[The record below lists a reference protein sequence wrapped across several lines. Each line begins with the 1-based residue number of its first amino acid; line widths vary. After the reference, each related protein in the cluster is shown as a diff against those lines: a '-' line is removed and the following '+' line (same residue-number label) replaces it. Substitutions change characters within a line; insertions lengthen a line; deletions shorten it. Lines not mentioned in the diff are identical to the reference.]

1 MFWKIFFSLIFI
13 LTTNIFSSWEKDYLL
28 ALKKYGK
35 KDYNEA
41 IKLFE
46 KAIKSKS
53 NSCER
58 CIREG
63 MFFYDYFPHFYL
75 AKCYLAL
82 NDKENFQKSIDFL
95 KNEGLILKNAKL
107 QSEFQILQ
115 YALPKEE
122 IVEKP
127 KQDVIEKPKEEKV
140 SEKPKEEKVAEKP
153 KEEKAVE
160 LPKEKKVIEKPK
172 KGKKEIPKIFYE
184 IAEVENQSKELSVQ
198 NYPKINNKRM
208 EFSGELIFLKKKW
221 NESKDEKERKIIFE
235 RAINLKNKFTKLVD
249 LLKEIE
255 KIKTLKIK
263 IREKIEF
270 FEKNREKISKEDFKK
285 IQSINNLI
293 SKDPEEIN
301 LKELE
306 NLLSEIFNIKIIEKK
321 LEFNNLK
328 QAYIQYFEGK
338 FNLAKNSLK
347 LIPEEEKLSPLY
359 DFLNSLIDLT
369 NYLLNEKKDKEILI
383 NAKDSYFKA
392 KEKGLKLEDI
402 KKIPISPKILEIINS
417 FN

>member
-1 MFWKIFFSLIFI
+1 MFWKIFFSIIFI
-13 LTTNIFSSWEKDYLL
+13 FTTNIFSSWEKDYLL
-28 ALKKYGK
+28 ALKKYEK
-35 KDYNEA
+35 KDYIEA

-53 NSCER
+53 NSCEK

-82 NDKENFQKSIDFL
+82 NDKENFQKAIDFL
-95 KNEGLILKNAKL
+95 KNEGLILRNSKL
-107 QSEFQILQ
+107 QSEFQNLQ
-115 YALPKEE
+115 YAFPKEE
-122 IVEKP
+122 IAEKP
-127 KQDVIEKPKEEKV
+127 REEKPAEKPKEEKV
-140 SEKPKEEKVAEKP
+140 VESPKEVEEIEPLEKPNERKE
-153 KEEKAVE
+153 
-160 LPKEKKVIEKPK
+160 
-172 KGKKEIPKIFYE
+172 EIPKIFYE
-184 IAEVENQSKELSVQ
+184 IAEIENQSEELSVQ
-198 NYPKINNKRM
+198 SYPKINNKKM
-208 EFSGELIFLKKKW
+208 KFSGELIFLKKKW
-221 NESKDEKERKIIFE
+221 NETKDEKERKVIFE
-235 RAINLKNKFTKLVD
+235 RAINLKNKFTKLVY

-263 IREKIEF
+263 IREKIDF
-270 FEKNREKISKEDFKK
+270 FEKNRENISDEDLKK

-306 NLLSEIFNIKIIEKK
+306 NLLSEISKIKIVEKK

-338 FNLAKNSLK
+338 FVLAKNSLK
-347 LIPEEEKLSPLY
+347 LLPEKEKSSPLY

-369 NYLLNEKKDKEILI
+369 NYLLNEKKDNEILI

-402 KKIPISPKILEIINS
+402 KKIPISPKIWEIINS

>member
-46 KAIKSKS
+46 KAIKIKS

-122 IVEKP
+122 I
-127 KQDVIEKPKEEKV
+127 
-140 SEKPKEEKVAEKP
+140 AEKP
-153 KEEKAVE
+153 KER
-160 LPKEKKVIEKPK
+160 
-172 KGKKEIPKIFYE
+172 KKEIPKIFYE

-208 EFSGELIFLKKKW
+208 EFSDELIFLKKKW

-270 FEKNREKISKEDFKK
+270 IEKNRENISKEDFKK

-306 NLLSEIFNIKIIEKK
+306 NLLTEISNIKIIEKK

-383 NAKDSYFKA
+383 NAKDFYFKA